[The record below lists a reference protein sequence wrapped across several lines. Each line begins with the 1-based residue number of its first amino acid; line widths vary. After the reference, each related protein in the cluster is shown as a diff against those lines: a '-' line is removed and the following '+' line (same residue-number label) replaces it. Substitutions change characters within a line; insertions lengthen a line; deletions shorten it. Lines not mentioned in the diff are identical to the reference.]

1 MSGANRKSPCLIFTL
16 ICSFVQTAFLL
27 SVGIIFLAF
36 PIPAQ
41 NLLYPCLSKIEEKS
55 DALLP
60 VNVLEGDAIR
70 LAGACFLAIAISSVG
85 LLVPLLP
92 CCQHG
97 ANNATEYLSNYFFLR
112 TLLFM
117 QGSVSL
123 CLVAVGL
130 MNLNISE
137 DDNIYTRPHTPHC
150 SSIKDQTIL
159 WIGVASV

>member
-85 LLVPLLP
+85 LLAICNLP
-92 CCQHG
+92 FRRWGICWTWSSG
-97 ANNATEYLSNYFFLR
+97 FDLFKTLRISYLSEMTSDIVRYWSYIIIKANLKQKFFKR
-112 TLLFM
+112 KLFPDRQLFFVM
-117 QGSVSL
+117 L
-123 CLVAVGL
+123 F
-130 MNLNISE
+130 
-137 DDNIYTRPHTPHC
+137 R
-150 SSIKDQTIL
+150 
-159 WIGVASV
+159 W